1 MSKKKIMISFR
12 ADEYLVNEIEKSVL
26 LIDGV
31 SNASELLRAA
41 LGYFIAK
48 HRRNQEYL

>member
-12 ADEYLVNEIEKSVL
+12 ADEHLVNEIERAL
-26 LIDGV
+26 PLIDGV

-41 LGYFIAK
+41 LGSFIAK
-48 HRRNQEYL
+48 HRRNHEYL